1 MTAAP
6 LRLKAVLR
14 QQHLQTHTGFC
25 REYDRVAQTIDPE
38 LVGTYPSRAQ
48 FHRWLSGELKGL
60 PHPHHCRVLEKMC
73 PGYSAVQLFEPDQS
87 DEPGPD
93 GGQVVDEGGLFEV
106 IEDRIDRPA
115 AGAVEWGPEKSADAG
130 RSYAGLSATEATD
143 VSESTQRLGQRLL
156 KLKKVQRLSDREISQ
171 FAHLAGYIIDL
182 DMRIDIEI
190 GGDGAATVTYR
201 YELLNMTDRPLTRL
215 SRELWFEHTRGELDI
230 RPLRES
236 TRRLAIQ
243 RKHDTPNLSKFA
255 CQLSPAIQ
263 PGESAVIGYV
273 CEGGRFEDAL
283 YWRQGINRYTRHFTL
298 NLRHGD
304 AGDLI
309 SCSAVEEHADGLEV
323 SATEELIWD
332 HEGDDVIITVTRD
345 YLRPGQSVTLRW
357 TVTREHA

>member
-1 MTAAP
+1 MSPIDTVP
-6 LRLKAVLR
+6 
-14 QQHLQTHTGFC
+14 HLQTHAGFC
-25 REYDRVAQTIDPE
+25 REYDKVARTIDPD
-38 LVGTYPSRAQ
+38 LVGTHPSRAQ

-60 PHPHHCRVLEKMC
+60 PHAHHCRVLEKMC
-73 PGYSAVQLFEPDQS
+73 TGYSAAQLFEPD
-87 DEPGPD
+87 EPGTGAEPAT
-93 GGQVVDEGGLFEV
+93 GVSGLFDV
-106 IEDRIDRPA
+106 IEDRVDRPT
-115 AGAVEWGPEKSADAG
+115 AGAVEWGPERPGDLG
-130 RSYAGLSATEATD
+130 RSHAGLSAAEAAD
-143 VSESTQRLGQRLL
+143 VSEGTQRLGRRLL
-156 KLKKVQRLSDREISQ
+156 KLQKVQRLSDREISQ
-171 FAHLAGYIIDL
+171 FAHLAGHIIDL
-182 DMRIDIEI
+182 DMRIDIQI
-190 GGDGAATVTYR
+190 GSNGAASVTYR
-201 YELLNMTDRPLTRL
+201 YELLNMTDRALTRL
-215 SRELWFEHTRGELDI
+215 SRELWFEHTSGRLDI

-236 TRRLAIQ
+236 TRRVGIQ

-283 YWRQGINRYTRHFTL
+283 YWRQGVNRYTRHFTL

-309 SCSAVEEHADGLEV
+309 SCSAVEEHADGLEN

-332 HEGDDVIITVTRD
+332 YEGDDVIITLTRD